1 MHSGAEPLHDV
12 TSRYQMMHRVIQG
25 ERPSRPVGISPS
37 VIEPSDSVWDLITQ
51 CWHPS
56 AESRPQ
62 MDAVCKA
69 MRIETAAKDDLTA
82 VSVRKEASTGTQAST
97 STGESTSTMVS
108 LRSVDTFFSCIGFLL
123 STYQLQRTP
132 VYATGSAKTGISAHG

>member
-1 MHSGAEPLHDV
+1 MHSGVEPLHDV

-62 MDAVCKA
+62 MDAVCKT
-69 MRIETAAKDDLTA
+69 MRIETAAKDNHAA
-82 VSVRKEASTGTQAST
+82 VLARREASTGTQAST
-97 STGESTSTMVS
+97 NTAASTSTMVS
-108 LRSVDTFFSCIGFLL
+108 TRSVDACLSCIEILI
-123 STYQLQRTP
+123 STYQLQRIS
-132 VYATGSAKTGISAHG
+132 VYSTGSAKRRISAQG